1 MTILFC
7 FLDMFALWCACVCVF
22 FFFLSKCYIFVIL
35 MFSVSLYN
43 CVLQTGPATK
53 WLCTGARSN
62 VQVSCKL
69 FKWTN
74 VVKCARHSDVCN
86 LHLSPSRDI
95 TGQISYLAHPEA
107 VWSNLEYSNRHGAQV
122 LSRMPQI
129 NWFFGS
135 DKVNFSLAGC
145 CGSPCHAGAPGTY
158 PTLGA
163 SRTNTHTNLEWTHT

>member
-1 MTILFC
+1 M
-7 FLDMFALWCACVCVF
+7 CVWRVF
-22 FFFLSKCYIFVIL
+22 FVVVFFSKSCIFVIL

-74 VVKCARHSDVCN
+74 VVECTRHSGVCN

-95 TGQISYLAHPEA
+95 TNLLDIGRSQISCLTHPEA
-107 VWSNLEYSNRHGAQV
+107 VSSNLEYRNLHEAQE
-122 LSRMPQI
+122 LSRMLWI
-129 NWFFGS
+129 NWLFGS
-135 DKVNFSLAGC
+135 DEVNFSLAGYC
-145 CGSPCHAGAPGTY
+145 RSPCHAGAPGTY

-163 SRTNTHTNLEWTHT
+163 SRTNTHTNLERTHT

>member
-1 MTILFC
+1 MFSSFFSSSLPLRLCSVAQFCPEQAFLITRSDRPQPILSVVCVYIIAVAFTFTEQQPFYFVFWTRLPFC
-7 FLDMFALWCACVCVF
+7 VPACVCVCW
-22 FFFLSKCYIFVIL
+22 FFLSKCCIFVIL

-95 TGQISYLAHPEA
+95 TNLSDVGRSQMSCRAHPEA
-107 VWSNLEYSNRHGAQV
+107 VWSNLE
-122 LSRMPQI
+122 
-129 NWFFGS
+129 
-135 DKVNFSLAGC
+135 
-145 CGSPCHAGAPGTY
+145 
-158 PTLGA
+158 
-163 SRTNTHTNLEWTHT
+163 